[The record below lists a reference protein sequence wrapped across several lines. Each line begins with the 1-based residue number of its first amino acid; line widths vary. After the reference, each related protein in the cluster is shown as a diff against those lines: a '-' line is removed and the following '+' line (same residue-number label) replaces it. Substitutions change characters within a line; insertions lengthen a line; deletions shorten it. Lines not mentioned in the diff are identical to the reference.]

1 MKRINLNMR
10 RILTP
15 ATITFVLLFIGM
27 QFVPVGTKQRNS
39 TSVGALKKEP
49 RSTRWSLLKT
59 GEYLVDARSNAGVT
73 TTI

>member
-1 MKRINLNMR
+1 MR

-49 RSTRWSLLKT
+49 RSTRWSLLKRPT
-59 GEYLVDARSNAGVT
+59 SISSSARSNAGVT